1 MLSVLV
7 SLTRAS
13 HNVCSFQIHLFGQE
27 LQINVSNVVDV
38 IQPSL
43 LSLVAHFMPQP
54 SLKASQTN
62 YVPQISLLT
71 RWNHRLQAVS
81 SLQNEPLTKEQH
93 SQHLA
98 TDLQVVLFE
107 PKVKQ
112 NKISTV
118 FSYLIDLEIHSLWFI
133 SM

>member
-71 RWNHRLQAVS
+71 RWNQRLQAVS

-93 SQHLA
+93 SQNLA

-118 FSYLIDLEIHSLWFI
+118 FSYLIDLEIHFLWFI